1 MGQLKFTNLDTR
13 YLKAIKNEEK
23 NLAMR
28 KIVHHAQRIL
38 RHAKVKKN
46 VDKMIEN
53 FLSKSKQV
61 MAENILSRKEKS
73 IIKKE
78 TNQVKTATANKILK
92 AGLFCL
98 QVSLIWW

>member
-13 YLKAIKNEEK
+13 YLKAIKNEQK

-78 TNQVKTATANKILK
+78 TNQVKTKTANKILK

-98 QVSLIWW
+98 QVSLI